1 MSHLLE
7 RFDVV
12 VSLVHT
18 DAPGAPDW
26 PEDPY
31 RPVSM
36 KGVDGLKSFVGNEYL
51 QPSSTLVASVA
62 LRALNTLVVP
72 LMAEAFTV
80 HLLPALYPGVGD
92 SGSGRYPGFD
102 KLFADLSHDPL
113 ASYLAADTNAM
124 ETMAD
129 AMLGAIAGSVPADA
143 AGTLVIA
150 GHSVPNQAML
160 WRLAPDSLKS
170 VLADMAVTK
179 GDLVALTPK
188 GVEHLDSLGD

>member
-1 MSHLLE
+1 MPNLLE
-7 RFDVV
+7 RFDTV

-18 DAPGAPDW
+18 DAAGAPDW

-36 KGVDGLKSFVGNEYL
+36 KGVDGLKSFVGNGYL

-62 LRALNTLVVP
+62 LRALDTLVVP

-80 HLLPALYPGVGD
+80 HVLPALYPGVGD

-102 KLFADLSHDPL
+102 QLFATLSHDPL
-113 ASYLAADTNAM
+113 ASYLAADTATM
-124 ETMAD
+124 EAMAD
-129 AMLGAIAGSVPADA
+129 AMLGAIVDAVPPDSN
-143 AGTLVIA
+143 GTLVIA

-160 WRLAPDSLKS
+160 WRLAPDPLKD
-170 VLADMAVTK
+170 VLANMSVVK
-179 GDLVALTPK
+179 GDLIALTPK
-188 GVEHLDSLGD
+188 GVEHLKSL